1 MWKFGWRRCSVGIGP
16 RSTRIGAALGRAAQS
31 RPLNRCLHRSQS
43 TDFTWAHEVYVN
55 SELPKFSKSS
65 RAALSASVFSIL
77 VIFLAAAFAAPARPQ
92 ASPPETA
99 SAADAARNAREHKA
113 NSTKHPK
120 LITNADLGVLH
131 SVPTTLAF
139 DLKPSSPDAVEVAS
153 LYAPGSCDNP
163 ETQRL
168 NGELQAV
175 ERERARLRAELS
187 HQPPVISDHDLDL
200 EYFRPGN
207 AGLNVGSPPLL
218 ESEPPAPQRVAL
230 VELEKRIASLQKAL
244 RIVCEPPE
252 AARILIEIDDL
263 EQQLNLLQRQ
273 FSLDQ
278 DAYYSKTDF
287 AKYTAEKAQ
296 LDAEQ
301 RQIQVLQAHIEQLKQ
316 ELAAMN
322 LSQR

>member
-1 MWKFGWRRCSVGIGP
+1 M
-16 RSTRIGAALGRAAQS
+16 
-31 RPLNRCLHRSQS
+31 
-43 TDFTWAHEVYVN
+43 YVN
-55 SELPKFSKSS
+55 SKLPKFFQSP

-77 VIFLAAAFAAPARPQ
+77 VVFLAAAFAAPARSQ

-99 SAADAARNAREHKA
+99 SVADAARNARERKA

-120 LITNADLGVLH
+120 LITNADLGLQHPVA
-131 SVPTTLAF
+131 TTSAF
-139 DLKPSSPDAVEVAS
+139 DLKASSSDAVEVAS
-153 LYAPGSCDNP
+153 LYAPGTCDNP

-168 NGELQAV
+168 KGELQAAQQ
-175 ERERARLRAELS
+175 ELARLRAELS
-187 HQPPVISDHDLDL
+187 YQPPVISDHDLDL

-218 ESEPPAPQRVAL
+218 NSEPPAPQRVAQ
-230 VELEKRIASLQKAL
+230 VELEERIASLQKAL

-252 AARILIEIDDL
+252 AARILIEIDNL

-278 DAYYSKTDF
+278 DAYYSQTDF
-287 AKYTAEKAQ
+287 AQDTAGRAQ

-301 RQIQVLQAHIEQLKQ
+301 RQIQILQAHIEHLKQ
-316 ELAAMN
+316 ELAAMHPP
-322 LSQR
+322 QP

>member
-1 MWKFGWRRCSVGIGP
+1 V
-16 RSTRIGAALGRAAQS
+16 A
-31 RPLNRCLHRSQS
+31 
-43 TDFTWAHEVYVN
+43 
-55 SELPKFSKSS
+55 
-65 RAALSASVFSIL
+65 
-77 VIFLAAAFAAPARPQ
+77 
-92 ASPPETA
+92 
-99 SAADAARNAREHKA
+99 
-113 NSTKHPK
+113 
-120 LITNADLGVLH
+120 
-131 SVPTTLAF
+131 TTSAF
-139 DLKPSSPDAVEVAS
+139 DLKASSSDAVEVAS

-168 NGELQAV
+168 KGELQAAQQ
-175 ERERARLRAELS
+175 ELARLRAELS

-218 ESEPPAPQRVAL
+218 NSEPLAPARVAQ
-230 VELEKRIASLQKAL
+230 VELEERIASLQKAL
-244 RIVCEPPE
+244 RIACERPE

-287 AKYTAEKAQ
+287 AKYTAEKVQ
-296 LDAEQ
+296 IDAEQ
-301 RQIQVLQAHIEQLKQ
+301 RQIQILQAHIEQLKQ

-322 LSQR
+322 PSQR